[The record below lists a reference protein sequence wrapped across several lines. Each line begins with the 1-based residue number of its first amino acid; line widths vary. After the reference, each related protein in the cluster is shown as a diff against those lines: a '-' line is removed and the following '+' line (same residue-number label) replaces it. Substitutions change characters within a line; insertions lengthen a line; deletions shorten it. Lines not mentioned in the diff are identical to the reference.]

1 MSVSTDSANTVTSSA
16 ATLYGNVTDLG
27 GNTSVNAGFK
37 YGTSETAMNAKV
49 DDAVSATGLYSI
61 DITGLTVNTT
71 YYFKA
76 YTATNATDTVWG
88 EVKNFTTEPA
98 ATFTCGTS
106 TVKDVDNN
114 EYNTVQIGDQ
124 CWMKENL
131 RTSTNTAGTGNI
143 YTPTTSGYDVN
154 TYGRLYDWKA
164 MMQGALYS
172 DANPSGVQGICPA
185 GWHVPSDAEW
195 TQLTTYVGS
204 QSEYQCGGRSNII
217 AKALAST
224 TGWTTSIA
232 TCAVGNTPADNN
244 ATGFSAVPAGCY
256 YASDGYSD
264 FGGCAYFWSTTQ
276 VISNYAYNQGL
287 YYSNASVPRSN
298 SHVNYGFSVRC
309 LKD

>member
-131 RTSTNTAGTGNI
+131 RTSTTTGN
-143 YTPTTSGYDVN
+143 
-154 TYGRLYDWKA
+154 TYHANNNADNDEAYGLLYDWTA
-164 MMQGALYS
+164 VMQGATS
-172 DANPSGVQGICPA
+172 SGANPSGVQGICPT

-195 TQLTTYVGS
+195 MQMEMELGMS
-204 QSEYQCGGRSNII
+204 QSDANKHGDRGNFAVKLSG
-217 AKALAST
+217 S
-224 TGWTTSIA
+224 TGWTSSTV
-232 TCAVGNTPADNN
+232 TNAVGNPSATDRNS
-244 ATGFSAVPAGCY
+244 TGFSALPAGSY
-256 YASDGYSD
+256 TLDGYGN
-264 FGGCAYFWSTTQ
+264 FGDMVLFWSATAYND
-276 VISNYAYNQGL
+276 IYAYLRYLGYANVGV
-287 YYSNASVPRSN
+287 YRNPTDKG
-298 SHVNYGFSVRC
+298 YGYSVRC
-309 LKD
+309 LKN